1 MRSYPRNSPEAATR
15 IVALIMVADGHV
27 SHSEVAT
34 MYRQHAGNWLGLT
47 TDQSARVLRELS
59 EDLVSSA
66 LGPWGSAAHIDEGLL
81 RLLLA
86 DVDDPALRAQTLALC
101 REVAHADAHVSGA
114 EESLL
119 ALAAALWDSPPQR
132 HPCADE

>member
-27 SHSEVAT
+27 SHSEVAA

-47 TDQSARVLRELS
+47 TDQRARVLRELS

-66 LGPWGSAAHIDEGLL
+66 FGPWGSAGHIDEGLL

-86 DVDDPALRAQTLALC
+86 DVDDPALRTQTLALC

-114 EESLL
+114 EESLM
-119 ALAAALWDSPPQR
+119 ALAAALWAAPPAAAPLR
-132 HPCADE
+132 

>member
-34 MYRQHAGNWLGLT
+34 MYRQHIGNGLGLT
-47 TDQSARVLRELS
+47 ADQSARLLRELT
-59 EDLVSSA
+59 EDMVSRA
-66 LGPWGSAAHIDEGLL
+66 FGPWGSAGHIDEGLL

-101 REVAHADAHVSGA
+101 RQVAHADAHVSGT
-114 EESLL
+114 EESLM
-119 ALAAALWDSPPQR
+119 ALAGTLWAAPPAAAPLR
-132 HPCADE
+132 